1 MIKKLVLITTVFS
14 SLTGTTAWSQDGEK
28 LFRKCK
34 ACHAADTEKNKV
46 GPYLKGIYGRQVAAV
61 EGYKYSKA
69 MAAANFVW
77 DDENL
82 DKFLEKPKSH
92 VPGTKMA
99 FPGMKKPADRTAL
112 IGYLKSVSQN

>member
-1 MIKKLVLITTVFS
+1 MIKKLIVLAVVTS
-14 SLTGTTAWSQDGEK
+14 SLTAVGADAQDGEK

-61 EGYKYSKA
+61 DGYKYSKA
-69 MAAANFVW
+69 MAAADFVW

-82 DKFLEKPKSH
+82 DKFLEKPRSH
-92 VPGTKMA
+92 LPGTKMA
-99 FPGMKKPADRTAL
+99 FPGVRKPADRAAL
-112 IGYLKSVSQN
+112 IEYLKSVSQN